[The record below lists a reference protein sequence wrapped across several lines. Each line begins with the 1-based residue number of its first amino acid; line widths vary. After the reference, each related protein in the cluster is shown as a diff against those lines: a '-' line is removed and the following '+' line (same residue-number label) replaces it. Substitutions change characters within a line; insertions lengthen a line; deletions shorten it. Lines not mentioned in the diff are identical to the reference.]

1 MIMEIS
7 RSLVCKNIEN
17 LNDLNSEI
25 SILLRPKFYITFS
38 YNFQGVFI
46 FIDNHTLKTFRIFLG
61 SENFDTYKTLF

>member
-25 SILLRPKFYITFS
+25 SKLLRPKFYITFS
-38 YNFQGVFI
+38 YKFIFI

>member
-25 SILLRPKFYITFS
+25 SKLLRPKFYITFS
-38 YNFQGVFI
+38 YKFSGRVYI
-46 FIDNHTLKTFRIFLG
+46 HR
-61 SENFDTYKTLF
+61 